1 MTRGLPYSMQVFVET
16 ETYKKT
22 HIGFL
27 YFVATEHF
35 VSPSL
40 FSWQSI
46 QWPHHF
52 PENNLRVLIKMYYY
66 NNYFT

>member
-1 MTRGLPYSMQVFVET
+1 MLLGFDDKGLPYSMQVFVET
-16 ETYKKT
+16 ETYMKT

-35 VSPSL
+35 VSTSL

-46 QWPHHF
+46 Q
-52 PENNLRVLIKMYYY
+52 
-66 NNYFT
+66 